1 MNDSTTMKH
10 QHYKVGWIS
19 ALPTEMAAAE
29 GMLDEL
35 HEPLPLQRD
44 SQDQNTYTLGRIGL
58 HNVVLACLPAGVTG
72 TISAARVATQMLSSF
87 KWLRFG
93 LMVGIGGGVPSE
105 DDDIRLGDVV
115 VSKPTA
121 TFGGVIQYDFGQT
134 VQNGRFERTG
144 SLNRPPDVLLGAV
157 SSLQAK
163 HMREGHKLSEH
174 LAEMVK
180 RYPRMASQ
188 FTYPGTQHDHLYE
201 AKYDHPTGQAT
212 CSRCDVSRLTKR
224 KLRLLTDPVIHYG
237 LIASGDRAMNHG
249 PTRDQLRKELDV
261 LCFETEAAGLMDSF
275 PCLVIR
281 GICDYADS
289 HNDKRW
295 QPYAAAMAAAY
306 ARELLYVVSGDQVT
320 ELDHVTHLSDAG
332 MWVMKAAAAVI
343 RG

>member
-10 QHYKVGWIS
+10 QHYTVGWIS

-35 HEPLPLQRD
+35 HEPLPLQPD
-44 SQDQNTYTLGRIGL
+44 SQDQNTYTLGRIGP

-72 TISAARVATQMLSSF
+72 TISAARMATQMLSSF

-105 DDDIRLGDVV
+105 NDDIRLGDVV

-121 TFGGVIQYDFGQT
+121 TFGGVIQYDFGKT

-188 FTYPGTQHDHLYE
+188 CIYPGTQHDCLYE

-212 CSRCDVSRLTKR
+212 CSQCDVSRLTKR
-224 KLRLLTDPVIHYG
+224 KLRLLNDPVLHYG

-289 HNDKRW
+289 HNDRRW
-295 QPYAAAMAAAY
+295 QPYAAAIAAAY
-306 ARELLYVVSGDQVT
+306 ARELLYVVSGDRVL
-320 ELDHVTHLSDAG
+320 ELDHVTHLTGAG
-332 MWVMKAAAAVI
+332 M
-343 RG
+343 